1 MNLTDII
8 RPDQVILDLRAGDK
22 EHLLAELARQ
32 VAARLAVNPRDIQT
46 ALGQRERLGSTGLG
60 RGFALPHARL
70 EGFPQIFGLFARL
83 ARPIDFEAI
92 DGRPVDLV
100 FLLLIPED
108 AGNSHVSALAAVSR
122 RLRDEAILQQ
132 LRMAETV
139 LDLYKCLVDA
149 P

>member
-46 ALGQRERLGSTGLG
+46 ALTQRERLGSTGLG

-70 EGFPQIFGLFARL
+70 EGLPRIFGLFARL
-83 ARPIDFEAI
+83 APPIDFGSI

-100 FLLLIPED
+100 FLMLIPEGV
-108 AGNSHVSALAAVSR
+108 GNGHVSALAAVSR
-122 RLRDEAILQQ
+122 RLRDEAVLQK
-132 LRMAETV
+132 LRKAETS
-139 LDLYKCLVDA
+139 LD
-149 P
+149 

>member
-8 RPDQVILDLRAGDK
+8 SPDQVILDLPAGDK

-32 VAARLAVNPRDIQT
+32 VAARLTVNPRDIQT

-83 ARPIDFEAI
+83 ARSIDFEAI

-122 RLRDEAILQQ
+122 RLRDETILQQ
-132 LRMAETV
+132 LRKADTV
-139 LDLYKCLVDA
+139 LELYKCLVDA

>member
-8 RPDQVILDLRAGDK
+8 SPDQVILDLPAGNK

-32 VAARLAVNPRDIQT
+32 VAARLTVDPRDIQT

-83 ARPIDFEAI
+83 ARSIDFEAI

-122 RLRDEAILQQ
+122 RLRDETILQQ
-132 LRMAETV
+132 LRKADTV
-139 LDLYKCLVDA
+139 LELYKCLVDA

>member
-8 RPDQVILDLRAGDK
+8 HPDEVILDLRAGDK

-32 VAARLAVNPRDIQT
+32 VGARVAVNPRDIQT

-122 RLRDEAILQQ
+122 RLRDETILQQ
-132 LRMAETV
+132 LRKADTV

>member
-1 MNLTDII
+1 MNLTDIL

-32 VAARLAVNPRDIQT
+32 VAARLAVNPRDIQI
-46 ALGQRERLGSTGLG
+46 ALAQRERLGSTGLG

-83 ARPIDFEAI
+83 ARSIDFEAI

-100 FLLLIPED
+100 FLLLIPDD

-122 RLRDEAILQQ
+122 RLRDETILQQ
-132 LRMAETV
+132 LRKADTV

>member
-1 MNLTDII
+1 M
-8 RPDQVILDLRAGDK
+8 
-22 EHLLAELARQ
+22 
-32 VAARLAVNPRDIQT
+32 
-46 ALGQRERLGSTGLG
+46 
-60 RGFALPHARL
+60 
-70 EGFPQIFGLFARL
+70 
-83 ARPIDFEAI
+83 
-92 DGRPVDLV
+92 GRPVDLV

>member
-8 RPDQVILDLRAGDK
+8 SPDQVILDLPAGDK

-83 ARPIDFEAI
+83 ARSIDFEAI

-122 RLRDEAILQQ
+122 RLRDETILQQ
-132 LRMAETV
+132 LRKADTV
-139 LDLYKCLVDA
+139 LELYKCLVDA